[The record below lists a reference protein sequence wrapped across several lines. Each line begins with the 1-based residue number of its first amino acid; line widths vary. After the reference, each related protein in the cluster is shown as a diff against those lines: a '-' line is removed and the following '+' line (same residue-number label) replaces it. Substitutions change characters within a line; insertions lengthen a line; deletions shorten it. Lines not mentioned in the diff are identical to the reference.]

1 MTDSAQRSQ
10 VIITEIADHLIKSEG
25 LLPDTP
31 RPTLSDLENWH
42 QAGEC
47 PFSARLEA
55 ELRLKLLLQDNSDF
69 AWPYWD
75 DPIAPFTLFR
85 LSGDGT
91 VKFSS
96 TLGKIIWTIDLTVAE
111 LYEEWKRVPE
121 NQRPPSPLAPV
132 VRAWLNRP
140 REVIPERRP
149 RGILP
154 KSVTHRTALLPW
166 FDSSAKPPA
175 LPGLVKISAPAMAC
189 LPGLVT
195 DAPALPALLRLYDR
209 VQGMEQG
216 RKGAVPI
223 PMRLFIEGCLSL
235 PADCRDGSLRQ
246 MRFTI
251 RQITGEWLAWDLGT
265 YRPSGAS
272 TGLALKAAL
281 GQLNQLYVDM
291 PNQGWYYPILLEAV
305 QGLYLD
311 SRVSILSRLPSGSG
325 VGPPIDRQMLR
336 RLGKQSAPAYRA
348 FLYLAC
354 EWDRYGGHHGRL
366 VRPTRPQ
373 VRRDP
378 AGHVLDV
385 AGTVALVKGKRPAT
399 SPHHP
404 LAVHTG
410 GRELNPARSRY
421 PEYDGDALVG
431 LCYHIDGIPKDQ
443 RRKYLTRAVKT
454 LEYMQSLGAVSIER
468 MNPGWKHG
476 LPWRIMPPD
485 IIQTFPDVIRCP
497 VLRD

>member
-1 MTDSAQRSQ
+1 MTSSTKSSSE
-10 VIITEIADHLIKSEG
+10 IITEIADHLIKSEG
-25 LLPDTP
+25 LLPDAP
-31 RPTLSDLENWH
+31 RPTLADLETWYE
-42 QAGEC
+42 AGQC
-47 PFSARLEA
+47 PSTALADAGDRMA
-55 ELRLKLLLQDNSDF
+55 KLLREVSPWPCWEEPITLWQLSQDGSIT
-69 AWPYWD
+69 WTSI
-75 DPIAPFTLFR
+75 PIVSMDWALRTNITDLYDEWREIPESKRPLFP
-85 LSGDGT
+85 LSP
-91 VKFSS
+91 
-96 TLGKIIWTIDLTVAE
+96 I
-111 LYEEWKRVPE
+111 
-121 NQRPPSPLAPV
+121 

-140 REVIPERRP
+140 QEVQPERRL

-154 KSVTHRTALLPW
+154 KDVANRTAPSPG
-166 FDSSAKPPA
+166 FNAPVQPPTQ
-175 LPGLVKISAPAMAC
+175 PGLVKISAPAMAH
-189 LPGLVT
+189 LPGFVP

-235 PADCRDGSLRQ
+235 RADYRDGSLRQ
-246 MRFTI
+246 MHFTI
-251 RQITGEWLAWDLGT
+251 RQIAGEWLAWNLGS

-272 TGLALKAAL
+272 TGAALKAAL

-291 PNQGWYYPILLEAV
+291 PNQGWYYPLLLEAV
-305 QGLYLD
+305 QGLNLD

-325 VGPPIDRQMLR
+325 VGPPIDRQMMR
-336 RLGKQSAPAYRA
+336 KLGKQSAPAYRA

-354 EWDRYGGHHGRL
+354 EWDRYGGHNGRL
-366 VRPTRPQ
+366 VRSTRPE
-373 VRRDP
+373 VLRDP
-378 AGHVLDV
+378 AGHVLD
-385 AGTVALVKGKRPAT
+385 ATGTVALEQGKRPAT

-421 PEYDGDALVG
+421 PEYDGDALIG
-431 LCYHIDGIPKDQ
+431 LCYNIDGIPKDQ

-497 VLRD
+497 V